1 MNLTIIL
8 SSGERR
14 LMTLAG
20 DVATVGRLA
29 DCDIAIDSKA
39 VSRMHAK
46 ITRKGSGEWEIEDA
60 GSLNGLEVG
69 GKPVSKWTLRE
80 GDEIVVGDAR
90 IYVGA
95 APHSDSTIIL
105 PKIRSTAKLWLDTD
119 HRCLRYDEQQV
130 GKPLADLEFR
140 LLKVLFDANG
150 HVVERR
156 AIEEAVWGANSYDD
170 NALHQLVR
178 RTRDKIADDPSM
190 PKLLLTL
197 SGVGYRLDLEAKV
210 GAAE

>member
-1 MNLTIIL
+1 MELTIIL
-8 SSGERR
+8 STGERR
-14 LMTLAG
+14 LVTLSG
-20 DVATVGRLA
+20 DEATVGRMA

-46 ITRKGSGEWEIEDA
+46 ITRKNSGDWEIEDT
-60 GSLNGLEVG
+60 GSLNGLEVS
-69 GKPVSKWTLRE
+69 GKPVSKWTLRA

-105 PKIRSTAKLWLDTD
+105 PKMRAAAKLWLDAD
-119 HRCLRYDEQQV
+119 HRCLRYGDQQL
-130 GKPLADLEFR
+130 GKPLAELEFK
-140 LLKVLFDANG
+140 LLKVLFDANS

-156 AIEEAVWGANSYDD
+156 QIEEAVWGANSYDD

-178 RTRDKIADDPSM
+178 RTREKIADDASM

-197 SGVGYRLDLEAKV
+197 SGVGYRLDLGAQV
-210 GAAE
+210 GAE